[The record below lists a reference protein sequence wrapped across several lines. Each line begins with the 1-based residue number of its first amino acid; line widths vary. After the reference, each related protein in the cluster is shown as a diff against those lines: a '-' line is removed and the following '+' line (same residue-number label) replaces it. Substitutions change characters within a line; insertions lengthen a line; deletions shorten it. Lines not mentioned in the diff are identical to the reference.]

1 MRSKSVEELENDYW
15 KEPKKFP
22 TVLVKRCHGYRK
34 IPLDQ
39 MTTEQ
44 VRTLIS
50 QEIGVECLIGL
61 AIEKLERNVLEE
73 GDLYP
78 GDLLKAVCKLPTRFW
93 DEYSS
98 ELLALKKIITSNSEL
113 IQSEL
118 GEKELNRINES
129 VQ

>member
-1 MRSKSVEELENDYW
+1 M
-15 KEPKKFP
+15 
-22 TVLVKRCHGYRK
+22 
-34 IPLDQ
+34 
-39 MTTEQ
+39 
-44 VRTLIS
+44 
-50 QEIGVECLIGL
+50 IGL

-78 GDLLKAVCKLPTRFW
+78 GDLLKAVCKLPIRFW

>member
-1 MRSKSVEELENDYW
+1 M
-15 KEPKKFP
+15 
-22 TVLVKRCHGYRK
+22 
-34 IPLDQ
+34 
-39 MTTEQ
+39 
-44 VRTLIS
+44 
-50 QEIGVECLIGL
+50 IGL